1 MHSNKNWHNKEEKL
15 LSNLKKLREQ
25 KQLSIKVKPN
35 KDRGDKNKKDKR
47 MYSFIRKLSEHSV
60 QILILTTTDHVYII
74 WKLSQ
79 RKKNHKWMLLNVEM
93 SNGIM
98 SGKNRRKEQEDFMS
112 WTKDQ
117 NKEEDKLY

>member
-74 WKLSQ
+74 
-79 RKKNHKWMLLNVEM
+79 
-93 SNGIM
+93 
-98 SGKNRRKEQEDFMS
+98 
-112 WTKDQ
+112 
-117 NKEEDKLY
+117 

>member
-15 LSNLKKLREQ
+15 LSNLKKLRGR
-25 KQLSIKVKPN
+25 KQLSIKVRSN

-74 WKLSQ
+74 
-79 RKKNHKWMLLNVEM
+79 
-93 SNGIM
+93 
-98 SGKNRRKEQEDFMS
+98 
-112 WTKDQ
+112 
-117 NKEEDKLY
+117 